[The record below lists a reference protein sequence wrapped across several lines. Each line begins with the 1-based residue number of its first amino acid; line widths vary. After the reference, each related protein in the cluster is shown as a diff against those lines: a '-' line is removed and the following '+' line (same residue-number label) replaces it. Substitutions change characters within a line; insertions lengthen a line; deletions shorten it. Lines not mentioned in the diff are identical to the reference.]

1 MKKVA
6 IIQARMGSSRFP
18 GKVLENLIDK
28 PLIKW
33 VVDAASSISN
43 IDTVVV
49 ATSDTDLDI
58 PIVEW
63 CKQNS
68 INYFKGSEHDV
79 LARYYLAAKEFNADV
94 VMRVTADCPLL
105 DSNIASQILY
115 LVISG
120 LSDYASN
127 VLPATW
133 PDGLDC
139 EAFTFQS
146 LEYAYVNAK
155 RSSDREH
162 VTPYIRN
169 NQHRFKVLNVTA
181 PIPGLQKHRWTVDT
195 KEDLEFIEQ
204 LIGKSKPHASTYELL
219 ATLSSNPE
227 IKQSEQQ
234 RNEGFVK
241 SLQTEIN
248 MITNFATSHELL
260 EQAVKTIPLGAQTFS
275 KSSIQYPENTSPMFL
290 THGSGSTSWDVD
302 GNEYIDFISA
312 LLPNILGYNDPDV
325 NFAIQTQLSKGIS
338 FSLSTEL
345 EIRLAE
351 KLCSIIP
358 CAESVRFAK
367 NGTDVTSAAIRIAR
381 SYTKRD
387 KVLVCGYHG
396 WQDWYIG
403 TTTRN
408 KGVPKAVCDLSTVL
422 PYNDLNRLE
431 ELLQGEEYA
440 ALIMEPCN
448 VTPPLEGYLAG
459 VKALCEKFQTILIFD
474 EVITGF
480 RFALGGAQEYFK
492 VTPHLACFG
501 KAMGNGMPISAVVG
515 QKDIMCEV
523 EEIFFSGTFG
533 GEALSLAA
541 SLATI
546 EKMQREPVLNK
557 IWKFGQ
563 DLAQELDKML
573 IETTLQEVI
582 KPGGY
587 APWRILQFQPVN
599 TYSAFDI
606 KTFFIQEMIK
616 RGILI
621 NGSFNINYAHSEFDK
636 YKCVNALKETLS
648 LIQEHIEKST
658 LLQNLQSPSIQ
669 PLFKVR

>member
-18 GKVLENLIDK
+18 GKVLENLADK
-28 PLIKW
+28 PLLKR
-33 VVDAASSISN
+33 VVDRASAIPN
-43 IDTVVV
+43 IDAVVV
-49 ATSDTDLDI
+49 ATSDGDLDI

-63 CKQNS
+63 CIQNAV
-68 INYFKGSEHDV
+68 NYFKGSENDV
-79 LARYYLAAKEFNADV
+79 LARYYFAAKEFNADV
-94 VMRVTADCPLL
+94 VMRITADCPLL
-105 DSNIASQILY
+105 DPNIAAQVLY
-115 LVISG
+115 LVSSG
-120 LSDYASN
+120 LADYSSN

-139 EAFTFQS
+139 EAFTFQT
-146 LEYAYVNAK
+146 LEFAHLNAT
-155 RSSDREH
+155 RISDREH

-169 NQHRFKVLNVTA
+169 NQHRFKVLNVSA
-181 PIPGLQKHRWTVDT
+181 HIPGLQKHRWTVDT
-195 KEDLEFIEQ
+195 KEDLLFIEQ
-204 LIGKSKPHASTYELL
+204 LILKSKPNASTYEFLETL
-219 ATLSSNPE
+219 AKKTE
-227 IKQSEQQ
+227 IKQTEQQ

-248 MITNFATSHELL
+248 MLTNFAKSQELL
-260 EQAVKTIPLGAQTFS
+260 EQAIKTIPLGAQTFS
-275 KSSIQYPENTSPMFL
+275 KSHIQYPENTSPMFL
-290 THGSGSTSWDVD
+290 THGLGSASWDVD
-302 GNEYIDFISA
+302 GNEYVDFISA

-345 EIRLAE
+345 EMRLAE

-358 CAESVRFAK
+358 CAQSVRFAK

-408 KGVPKAVCDLSTVL
+408 KGVPKAVSDLSTVL

-431 ELLQGEEYA
+431 ELLKGEEYA
-440 ALIMEPCN
+440 AVIMEPCN
-448 VTPPLEGYLAG
+448 ITPPQEGYLAG
-459 VKALCEKFQTILIFD
+459 VKALCEQFQTVLIFD

-480 RFALGGAQEYFK
+480 RFALGGAQEYFN

-501 KAMGNGMPISAVVG
+501 KAMGNGMPISAIVG
-515 QKDIMCEV
+515 QKDIMHEV

-533 GEALSLAA
+533 GEALSIAA

-546 EKMQREPVLNK
+546 EKMEREPVLKN
-557 IWKFGQ
+557 IWQFGQ
-563 DLAQELDKML
+563 DLSQELDKIL
-573 IETTLQEVI
+573 IETSLQEVI

-587 APWRILQFQPVN
+587 APWRILQFLPAGV
-599 TYSAFDI
+599 YSAFDV

-621 NGSFNINYAHSEFDK
+621 NSSFNINYAHSDFDK
-636 YKCVNALKETLS
+636 YKCVKALQETLS
-648 LIQEHIEKST
+648 LIQGHIANST